1 MVQKGEQLNTEFE
14 DALTERSDELG
25 SELEKAAV
33 QNDAENELES
43 DTAFVRER
51 WNEQMAIVK
60 RDVKWRKSDKF
71 FNILLW
77 VAIVMLLTLVL
88 VRAFVATDI
97 TVSGTSMETT
107 YHDKDVVWV
116 NRLEKAK
123 RGDVVV
129 FFKKDV
135 KSKFLALFGTAEDNG
150 SGGKYEKLIKRVVAV
165 GGDSVWV
172 ENVAAHVYKLV
183 VKTSEGVFLEENY
196 YVKDGETLPQFTLR
210 TDTISKLGNLSD
222 CTEENPHVVPEGHFF
237 AMGDNRG
244 NSHDSRAAD
253 IGDVPY
259 ERLFGVV
266 MDK

>member
-1 MVQKGEQLNTEFE
+1 MEQNGKQLNTE
-14 DALTERSDELG
+14 
-25 SELEKAAV
+25 SEEPNADQLA
-33 QNDAENELES
+33 AENEENGSFSEEVMPVSLNES
-43 DTAFVRER
+43 DTFVREK
-51 WNEQMAIVK
+51 WDEQMTSVK
-60 RDVKWRKSDKF
+60 RDVKWRKSDKA

-77 VAIVMLLTLVL
+77 IAIVLLLALVL
-88 VRAFVATDI
+88 TRAFVATDI

-116 NRLEKAK
+116 NKLEKAN

-135 KSKFLALFGTAEDNG
+135 NSKFLALFGTAEDNG

-165 GGDSVWV
+165 GGDSLWV
-172 ENVAAHVYKLV
+172 ENVSGHVYKLY
-183 VKTSEGVFLEENY
+183 VKSSDGDIFEENY
-196 YVKDGETLPQFTLR
+196 YIKDGETLPQFTLR

-222 CTEENPHVVPEGHFF
+222 CTKDNPHVVPEGHFF

-244 NSHDSRAAD
+244 NSHDSRASD
-253 IGDVPY
+253 IGDVPVA
-259 ERLFGVV
+259 RLFGVV